1 MFTGIVTQRAT
12 VASVH
17 PYVGGE
23 AGSMRL
29 RLTLERSLGPLAVGD
44 SVAVDG
50 CCLTAVALSESS
62 LEFVAIPETLRRT
75 TLGGLRAGDRVN
87 LEGALRIGDALGG
100 HLVQGHVDGVGTV
113 EAVERTGADVRL
125 RIRLPEAL
133 HGATLAKGS
142 ITVDGVSLTVGESS
156 ETGFSV
162 YLIPHT
168 LAVTGLSDKR
178 PGDPVN
184 LEADVVG
191 RYVEHHVRRALAS
204 LGHVSVGPGAAARPE
219 IPA

>member
-1 MFTGIVTQRAT
+1 MFTGIVTQRAAVVS
-12 VASVH
+12 VA
-17 PYVGGE
+17 PARGGE
-23 AGSMRL
+23 EGSMRL
-29 RLTLERSLGPLAVGD
+29 ALALERPLGSLVVGD
-44 SVAVDG
+44 SVAIDG
-50 CCLTAVALSESS
+50 CCLTAVAVSAQAV
-62 LEFVAIPETLRRT
+62 EFVAIPETLRRT
-75 TLGGLRAGDRVN
+75 TLGRLRAGDRVN
-87 LEGALRIGDALGG
+87 VEGALRIGDALGG

-113 EAVERTGADVRL
+113 EAVERTGADVRM

-133 HGATLAKGS
+133 HGATLEKGS
-142 ITVDGVSLTVGESS
+142 VTVDGVSLTVGESG
-156 ETGFSV
+156 ETWFAV

-168 LAVTGLSDKR
+168 LAVTGLGSKT

-204 LGHVSVGPGAAARPE
+204 LGHGAPARPE